1 MSIANELELQ
11 MLSLINAERTSRGLD
26 ALQLEQDLNEAA
38 EDHSEWMLEEDIFS
52 HTGEDGSSPHER
64 MQDAGF
70 QFSGSWASA
79 ENVAWQSTRGAAGLS
94 DDVVDLHNALMNS
107 SGHRANILNPDF
119 QYIGIGLENGDF
131 DYGAFTYDSLMV
143 TQNFARTAAD
153 VDLDPSEG
161 GSGDP
166 DPTRETPAEP
176 TSGDDELSL
185 DAPGTLN
192 GLAGDDS
199 LIGSSGADT
208 LIGGDG
214 NDTLKGSDTDTDL
227 RDAIYGGDGNDEI
240 SGAHG
245 NDELRG
251 DNGNDTIDGGFGVDT
266 VIGGNGNDVLSGG
279 AFSDVVFGGNG
290 NDFINGGFGSDRLN
304 GGEGADQFFH
314 IGVEGHGSD
323 WIQDF
328 SNTQDD
334 ILVFGNTA
342 ASIDDFQ
349 VNFAETEGA
358 GDSGTDEAFV
368 IYKPTGQIMWAL
380 VDGGDQDQILLRIDG
395 TDYDLLA

>member
-11 MLSLINAERTSRGLD
+11 MLSLINAERTSRGLN

-64 MQDAGF
+64 MQEAGF

-166 DPTRETPAEP
+166 DPTPETPAEP

-214 NDTLKGSDTDTDL
+214 NDTIKGSDTDTDL

-349 VNFAETEGA
+349 VNFAETDGA
-358 GDSGTDEAFV
+358 GDSGTHEAFV

-380 VDGGDQDQILLRIDG
+380 VDGGDQDQIHLRIDG

>member
-11 MLSLINAERTSRGLD
+11 MLSLINAERTSRGLN

-52 HTGEDGSSPHER
+52 HTGEAGSSPHER

-79 ENVAWQSTRGAAGLS
+79 ENVAWQSTRGASGLS

-107 SGHRANILNPDF
+107 SGHRANILNPNF
-119 QYIGIGLENGDF
+119 QYIGIGVENGDF

-143 TQNFARTAAD
+143 TQNFARTTAD
-153 VDLDPSEG
+153 VLLDPSES
-161 GSGDP
+161 GSGDT
-166 DPTRETPAEP
+166 DPTPDVSVDP

-185 DAPGTLN
+185 NTPGTLN
-192 GLAGDDS
+192 GLAGDD
-199 LIGSSGADT
+199 LLTGSSGADT
-208 LIGGDG
+208 LNGGDG
-214 NDTLKGSDTDTDL
+214 NDTLNGSGSDTDL
-227 RDAIYGGDGNDEI
+227 RDVIYGGDGNDEI

-266 VIGGNGNDVLSGG
+266 IIGGNGNDVLSGG
-279 AFSDVVFGGNG
+279 AFSDVIYGGANG
-290 NDFINGGFGSDRLN
+290 DFINGGFGSDRLN
-304 GGEGADQFFH
+304 GGAGADQFFH
-314 IGVEGHGSD
+314 VGVAGHGSD

-328 SNTQDD
+328 STAQDD
-334 ILVFGNTA
+334 VLVFGNTA
-342 ASIDDFQ
+342 ATIDDFQ
-349 VNFAETEGA
+349 VNFTETEGA

-380 VDGGDQDQILLRIDG
+380 VDGGDLDEIILRIDG
-395 TDYDLLA
+395 TDYDLLV